1 MKIKELFKEYE
12 TAENRAN
19 AADEAWENDYEN
31 EELEK
36 EFTEAYEAEHKAFEA
51 LAEEITSLTAGAIDT
66 KTAGYMIRANRDN
79 LKKLIERIA

>member
-31 EELEK
+31 AELEK

-51 LAEEITSLTAGAIDT
+51 LAEEITNLTAGAIDT
-66 KTAGYMIRANRDN
+66 KTAGYMIRANRDD